1 MIARLRTAARVV
13 KLAALVT
20 ASLALSLLGAALTDE
35 RPRGAPPPPP
45 KR

>member
-1 MIARLRTAARVV
+1 MIARLRTVARVV
-13 KLAALVT
+13 KLTALVT

-35 RPRGAPPPPP
+35 RPRSAPPPPP